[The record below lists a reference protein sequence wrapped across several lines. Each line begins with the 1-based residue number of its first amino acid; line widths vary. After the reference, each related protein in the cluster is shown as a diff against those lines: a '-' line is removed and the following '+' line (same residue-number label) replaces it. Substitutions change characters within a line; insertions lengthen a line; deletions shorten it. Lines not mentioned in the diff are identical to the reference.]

1 MPREPTLEDPCR
13 ILVVDDEVN
22 LRAVLK
28 GLLERDG
35 YSVDEAGDGKAGLEK
50 ARERGYAAVIT
61 DLKMPEMDGAQLLA
75 ALKAEQPEVPVV
87 LLTAH
92 GSIQNAVDAMR
103 RGAFDF
109 LTKPFDKDELAQ
121 VLERA
126 VASRLMRRRD
136 VHAA

>member
-1 MPREPTLEDPCR
+1 MPREPALEDPCR

-35 YSVDEAGDGKAGLEK
+35 YSVDEASDGKAGLEK
-50 ARERGYAAVIT
+50 TRERAYAAVIT

-92 GSIQNAVDAMR
+92 GSVQNAVDAMR

-109 LTKPFDKDELAQ
+109 LTKPFDKDELGQ

-126 VASRLMRRRD
+126 VASRLMR
-136 VHAA
+136 